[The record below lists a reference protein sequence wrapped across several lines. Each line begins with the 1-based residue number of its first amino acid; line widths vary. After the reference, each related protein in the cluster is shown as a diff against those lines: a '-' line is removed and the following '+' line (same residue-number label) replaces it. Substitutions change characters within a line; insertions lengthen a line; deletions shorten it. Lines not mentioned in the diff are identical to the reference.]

1 LLNKVFLI
9 GRATADPELR
19 HTQDGSPVAQFR
31 LAVNRPGKDR
41 GTDFVPIL
49 TWRKTAEFAAQHVKK
64 GRLLAVEGRLQIRD
78 YEAGGEQCR
87 VGEVVVDRLS
97 LVDRKPQEPEV
108 EPEPEPESDVQI

>member
-19 HTQDGSPVAQFR
+19 YTQDGAPVARFR

-41 GTDFVPIL
+41 GTDFVPVL
-49 TWRKTAEFAAQHVKK
+49 AWRKTAEFAAQHVKK

-78 YEAGGEQCR
+78 YEAGGKQYR

-97 LVDRKPQEPEV
+97 LLDRKPQEPEPEV
-108 EPEPEPESDVQI
+108 EPEPDVQI